1 MDVRLLGPLRVLDDA
16 GRPVELLRQKQ
27 RALLAALALRPG
39 QAVSTDRLLEDLWG
53 ASPPRTALGSLQN
66 LVSQLRRT
74 LGPDAL
80 VTRPP
85 GYVLTV
91 APEQTDVGRFTQLVA
106 RAAEL
111 AAPERAAVLGQA
123 LALWEGAPLADVA
136 FEPFA
141 QEEVARLEELRTAA
155 REQLVDA
162 ELAAGRHAEVVPEL
176 EALVAE
182 HPFRERMR
190 ALLMLALYRSGRQA
204 DALEAYT
211 ATRRF
216 LRDELGVEPSPALK
230 ALQTG
235 ILRQDP
241 ALDPAAPEPLAGLP
255 GEERRKTLTVVFVDV
270 VDSTTLA
277 AELDPEA
284 YRGVLRRYYRA
295 ARPVLERHGGTVEKF
310 VGDAVL
316 AVFGVPEQ
324 HEDDAL
330 RAVRAAVELRERIA
344 ELNGE
349 LEQAHG
355 VTIRTRIGVNT
366 GEAIAGDPDSA
377 QSFATGYAVNVA
389 AKLEQAAP
397 PDEILVGHAT
407 YRLVRDAVT
416 AEAAE
421 PLVLGGRAAPIP
433 AFRIT
438 AVAAGAP
445 GVARLLD
452 APLVGRSDEL
462 AELRRAFEE
471 ARERRELRLVTVVG
485 EAGVGKTR
493 LANELAAS
501 VRESATV
508 LVGHCVSYGEGATYL
523 PVAEVVRALAP
534 DGSEA
539 AIAALLAD
547 ERDARQVARRLREL
561 LGWAEGAPPA
571 GEGFWAVRRLLE
583 AVARRRPL
591 LLVLDDV
598 HWAEPTLVDLV
609 EHLVAQSHEAAIVVL
624 CLARPEPAG
633 VRPSWPAP
641 LTIAPLS
648 NDESEELVGNLPGA
662 AELPDA
668 ARGRIVELA
677 EGNALFAEQL
687 LAYVLESDESALEGV
702 PTTVETLLASRLDRL
717 PAEEREVLE
726 RAAVVGRDF
735 WPSAVAELSE
745 RDVAAELEALAARG
759 LVRPSRS
766 ARDLLRFHHVLIRD
780 VAYTGITKERRSGLH
795 ERVAHWLEGSEAG
808 RDEIVGYHLEQAYR
822 YRTELGP
829 ADDDARRLAQAA
841 GERLA
846 TAGTEAWK
854 RSDAPAAVNLLNRA
868 ASLLP
873 VGELRAEVL
882 CELALALVLVGG
894 GSKVGET
901 LEEALEVASATGSRR
916 TELRARLELAN
927 AGLYGVGGLHGTAEE
942 VLGAASAAIPV
953 LEELGDAR
961 ALGRTWYA
969 VAEVH
974 NMRLNNRARGEA
986 AATALRYYRQAGFS
1000 PSLCLTGQAAAL
1012 YYGPTPAAN
1021 ATRECRQ
1028 LIVEATDD
1036 RQATAS
1042 VLLFAAGLRAMQN
1055 EFEEARALT
1064 DEARTTFEELGANLS
1079 LAGPTRVLRADIE
1092 RLAGDLETA
1101 EVLLRESRDAL
1112 EAMEQHAYVATRDAQ
1127 LADVLYAQG
1136 RFEESEA
1143 FVQLAQSESL
1153 PEDLITEVYW
1163 RSVRARLLAR
1173 RGAFGEAEGLARDA
1187 VRLLAETDALN
1198 QRAKATLDLADVLR
1212 LFGRPPD
1219 EIRACIDD
1227 AVRLYRAKGNRAAV
1241 ATARSLL
1248 DEPAA
1253 ARR

>member
-1 MDVRLLGPLRVLDDA
+1 MDVRLLGPVQVLDDA
-16 GRPVELLRQKQ
+16 GRPIELRRQKQ

-85 GYVLTV
+85 GYVLTL

-111 AAPERAAVLGQA
+111 AAPERAAALGEA
-123 LALWEGAPLADVA
+123 LTLWEGAPLADVT

-141 QEEVARLEELRTAA
+141 REEVARLEELRTAA

-182 HPFRERMR
+182 HPFRERLR

-216 LRDELGVEPSPALK
+216 LRDELGVEPSPALR
-230 ALQTG
+230 ALQAG

-284 YRGVLRRYYRA
+284 YRGVLRRYYRV

-310 VGDAVL
+310 IGDAVV

-330 RAVRAAVELRERIA
+330 RAVRAAIELRERIA
-344 ELNGE
+344 ELNVE
-349 LEQAHG
+349 LEEAHG
-355 VTIRTRIGVNT
+355 VTIRIRIGVNT
-366 GEAIAGDPDSA
+366 GEAIAGEPGSG

-397 PDEILVGHAT
+397 PDGILVGHGT

-421 PLVLGGRAAPIP
+421 PLVLGGKAAPIP
-433 AFRIT
+433 TIRID
-438 AVAAGAP
+438 ALAPGAP
-445 GVARLLD
+445 GVARRLD

-462 AELRRAFEE
+462 AALLRAFDE
-471 ARERRELRLVTVVG
+471 ARERQELRLVTVVG

-501 VRESATV
+501 VRESATI
-508 LVGHCVSYGEGATYL
+508 LVGRCVSYGEGATYL
-523 PVAEVVRALAP
+523 PVAEVVRTLAP

-539 AIAALLAD
+539 AIAALLPG
-547 ERDARQVARRLREL
+547 EPDARHVARRVREL
-561 LGWAEGAPPA
+561 LGWVEGAPPA
-571 GEGFWAVRRLLE
+571 GEGFWAVRRLLK
-583 AVARRRPL
+583 AVARGRPL
-591 LLVLDDV
+591 LLLLDDV
-598 HWAEPTLVDLV
+598 HWAEPTLLDLV
-609 EHLVAQSHEAAIVVL
+609 EHLVAQSHKVPIVVL

-641 LTIAPLS
+641 LALAPLS
-648 NDESEELVGNLPGA
+648 DDESDELVANLPGA
-662 AELPDA
+662 AELPEAD
-668 ARGRIVELA
+668 RGRIVELA

-687 LAYVLESDESALEGV
+687 LAYVLESDESALEEV

-717 PAEEREVLE
+717 PAEERGVLE

-745 RDVAAELEALAARG
+745 RDVAGELEALTARG

-780 VAYTGITKERRSGLH
+780 VAYAGITKERRSKLH
-795 ERVAHWLEGSEAG
+795 ERVAQWLEGREAG
-808 RDEIVGYHLEQAYR
+808 RDEILGYHLEQAYR

-829 ADDDARRLAQAA
+829 ADEHAHRLAGAA

-846 TAGTEAWK
+846 TAGIDAWK
-854 RSDAPAAVNLLNRA
+854 RSDAPAAANLLGRS

-873 VGELRAEVL
+873 VSERRADVL
-882 CELALALVLVGG
+882 CELALALVLAGG
-894 GSKVGET
+894 GSMFRET
-901 LEEALEVASATGSRR
+901 LEEALKVALAAGSRR
-916 TELRARLELAN
+916 TELRARVELAY
-927 AGLYGVGGLHGTAEE
+927 AGLFGVGGLQGTADK
-942 VLGAASAAIPV
+942 VLEAASAAIPV
-953 LEELGDAR
+953 LEEFGDDR

-969 VAEVH
+969 VAEVQ
-974 NMRLNNRARGEA
+974 NVRLNNRARGEA
-986 AATALRYYRQAGFS
+986 AGTALRHYRRAGFS
-1000 PSLCLTGQAAAL
+1000 PSVCLTGQAAAL
-1012 YYGPTPAAN
+1012 YYGPTPAPQ
-1021 ATRECRQ
+1021 ATRRCQQ
-1028 LIVEATDD
+1028 LTEEAVDD

-1042 VLLFAAGLRAMQN
+1042 VLLFVAGLRAMRN
-1055 EFEEARALT
+1055 EFEEGRRLT
-1064 DEARTTFEELGANLS
+1064 DEAQTTFEELGASFS
-1079 LAGPTRVLRADIE
+1079 LAGPVRALRADIE
-1092 RLAGDLETA
+1092 RLAGDLAAAET
-1101 EVLLRESRDAL
+1101 LLRESRDAL
-1112 EAMEQHAYVATRDAQ
+1112 ETMGQEGYVATRNAQ
-1127 LADVLYAQG
+1127 LADVLYEQG
-1136 RFEESEA
+1136 RFEESERLA
-1143 FVQLAQSESL
+1143 QLARAESL
-1153 PEDLITEVYW
+1153 PEDLFTEACW
-1163 RSVRARLLAR
+1163 RSVSARLRARQ
-1173 RGAFGEAEGLARDA
+1173 GAIVEAEALGRQALELVAS
-1187 VRLLAETDALN
+1187 TDALN
-1198 QRAKATLDLADVLR
+1198 LQAKATLDFAVVLR
-1212 LFGRPPD
+1212 YTRRSSD
-1219 EIRACIDD
+1219 EIGAVVAE
-1227 AVRLYRAKGNRAAV
+1227 AVRLYRRKGNLAASARAP
-1241 ATARSLL
+1241 SLL
-1248 DEPAA
+1248 AEPAA
-1253 ARR
+1253 ATR